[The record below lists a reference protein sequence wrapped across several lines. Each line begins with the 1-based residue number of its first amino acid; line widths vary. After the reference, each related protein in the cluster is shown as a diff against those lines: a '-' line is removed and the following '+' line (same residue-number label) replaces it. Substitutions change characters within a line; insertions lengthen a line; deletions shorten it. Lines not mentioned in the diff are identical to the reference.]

1 MRSISRKEI
10 TRWFNGGN
18 TTVVNGGGGSGS
30 GGSGGSGSAEYAAE
44 AGHALRANEANHA
57 TTADEATNAVHA
69 ESATDLDNDSP
80 VYNKF
85 LRKDVADEASG
96 LIGFLQGL
104 WVGTREAD
112 PEHEGETILTKTI
125 EAFTNGLLKVKS
137 FIVNDLFGITSDGD
151 ATLRDITGR
160 NATLTGNATVTGQ
173 VQAAN
178 LIAQVLNGTAF
189 STNGYFHGQDFMAGL
204 GFGVETDAN
213 GRARLQTDD
222 LYVLGRMIVN
232 TLNIREV
239 SYIGG
244 SYLLTPAAST
254 VEDVLPLY
262 TADSDQRDT
271 SKWSTEGSGTV
282 VGYRLLWIADDGTT
296 GTMNFWQQGDQA
308 FCQTFNI
315 TQPGQYQTA
324 TNHFWWR
331 LVCRVGQTTINNKT
345 YHYADVAN
353 IQSVNIFDS
362 QGRQLP
368 IGDPRSLAGMGVGDY
383 QGNVTVPEAG
393 DKAVMLGSQINTDRQ
408 GAVQITAEGDASIGI
423 YDGINNYN
431 ALNTH
436 QIHFFSKNI
445 VKMSSL
451 RFEWTTADG
460 KSTPPTVYRGEWQ
473 LDIYGNP
480 PVSSWGDEWDYMDG
494 RWTCVIPN
502 GETTTEAPGT
512 TAVNWITS
520 SGQTGP
526 AGDSYRDV
534 SAFTKSV
541 LAPATPTTTTY
552 PPLPAGWTAA
562 PENLVT
568 SKWHSM
574 FTMIE
579 TDPVGHPGEY
589 GGFNAYN
596 AQSLPDGLYWVRTR
610 ISFSITNDTDSI
622 QFQLMINSHQYFYLY
637 IYMMAPDTSA
647 ESCMSS
653 DQTTITSYYDMLS
666 TNGVQGVSLKTILL
680 TGLSA
685 GDHFIEV
692 ISPNY
697 GTYNYD
703 TGWRFFGASSG
714 AYYDP
719 FAIGTPSTWC
729 SMAMF
734 KNGVIETGTTWST
747 PAVWNGKDGRDGAVG
762 ATGAT
767 GAQGPTGEN
776 AAIYAI
782 NPIANTVVLKNNVYI
797 PQVVSA
803 TYNVSRD
810 GESVSGTFFMTK
822 SLDGGAESSYAPG
835 SNLTP
840 GTDFQNGVRFLLYET
855 VDGQNILRDSESI
868 PLLKDGVDGLG
879 SFVMDLTNEMSSV
892 NVDEN
897 NHPTTTGQNVA
908 TGVKI
913 YYGTTLITGATFSLT
928 DNNGNSIPEGNT
940 YSTAGMRYKL
950 TNGVITVYFSQAATI
965 DGKKE
970 ITIQATFTYNNQQ
983 QVMEK
988 VLTVNGFKP
997 GAEGPQGPAGI
1008 TVLPEPSSVII
1019 NQSETDPSSYG
1030 LPIYIYF
1037 SVKQG
1042 NTDITYS
1049 ITNTYFKDENGVI
1062 MGNISAEGSSSVPQ
1076 YLYLSSLL
1084 ASTINNKKTRGTI
1097 TCRVTPTGGGYV
1109 DVRIPVALNYL
1120 GTFKSTVVNDVMTNV
1135 ASSLWTNVTD
1145 KGTYTTIADFGS
1157 YVYGSK
1163 QLLLSLNSQVNEYTT
1178 DIAELQ
1184 MTSKLISLEVTG
1196 TSGNLFNNPSM
1207 ERDDGNTS
1215 SAYFPADWETDYLS
1229 YIYVNNGE
1237 IGFNGYKPIYA
1248 SKGNFYQK
1256 VGSRLKT
1263 GTWHTLT
1270 FFIKGGSNSTS
1281 SNNISVQSSGI
1292 GLNSQVYV
1300 YRDGV
1305 QYEKQSGL
1313 NVLIPLSTSYER
1325 HTITFLTSSS
1335 INSDAYIRFK
1345 YNNKSFYIHT
1355 PRLVSMKTGGID
1367 VAAGVVDIT
1376 ADNFRVTNNAGEQT
1390 LGLDAN
1396 GNLALTGTVYA
1407 KNLYHNVQVTGYS
1420 TISSYSENITMADMV
1435 IIAMPAPSGSARF
1448 YLTLKL
1454 PNPSDYPGKVITLI
1468 GANPASDYIYI
1479 YLQYGST
1486 TDIPTI
1492 WGYSGIGNQAN
1503 LKYMHEIVVISYNN
1517 NGNYEWRVAKWTEA
1531 DANGYN
1537 TLHDVLKGYV

>member
-1 MRSISRKEI
+1 MEISRQYIE
-10 TRWFNGGN
+10 RLLRDGRGG
-18 TTVVNGGGGSGS
+18 GGSYSGGGSGS
-30 GGSGGSGSAEYAAE
+30 GSGGGSSDYAAE
-44 AGHALRANEANHA
+44 AGHAQRADHAN
-57 TTADEATNAVHA
+57 TADSATNAVHA
-69 ESATDLDNDSP
+69 ESAADLDNDSP

-104 WVGTREAD
+104 WVGTRTED
-112 PEHEGETILTKTI
+112 QEHEGETILTKTI
-125 EAFTNGLLKVKS
+125 EAFTNGLLKIKS
-137 FIVNDLFGITSDGD
+137 LLVNGTWSITDQGD
-151 ATLRDITGR
+151 ATLHDVTARGK
-160 NATLTGNATVTGQ
+160 ATIEGNATVTGS
-173 VQAAN
+173 VQAAQ
-178 LIAQVLNGTAF
+178 LIANLLKTP
-189 STNGYFHGQDFMAGL
+189 DFAAAVGMIGK
-204 GFGVETDAN
+204 GFGVTTDNN
-213 GRARLQTDD
+213 GRATLQTDD
-222 LYVLGRMIVN
+222 LLVLGRMIVN

-244 SYLLTPAAST
+244 TYLLTPAAST
-254 VEDVLPLY
+254 VESVQPLY
-262 TADSDQRDT
+262 SETPSDTRT
-271 SKWSTEGSGTV
+271 WSTEGSGTP
-282 VGYRLLWIADDGTT
+282 VGFRLLWVADDGTT
-296 GTMNFWQQGDQA
+296 GTMNYWEQGDQA
-308 FCQTFNI
+308 FCQIFNL
-315 TQPGQYQTA
+315 TQPGQYDTA
-324 TNHFWWR
+324 INHVWWR
-331 LVCRVGQTTINNKT
+331 LVCRVGTVTIDGKD
-345 YHYADVAN
+345 YHYADVSDTA
-353 IQSVNIFDS
+353 IVYLYDS
-362 QGRQLP
+362 NGNP
-368 IGDPRSLAGMGVGDY
+368 IYAADGVTLGFAGKGSGNYTDPKS
-383 QGNVTVPEAG
+383 G
-393 DKAVMLGSQINTDRQ
+393 DKAVMLGSQRYTNRQ
-408 GAVQITAEGDASIGI
+408 GAVQLTAEGDASIGI
-423 YDGINNYN
+423 YDGINNYAN
-431 ALNTH
+431 LTTH
-436 QIHFFSKNI
+436 EIHFFSKNA
-445 VKMSSL
+445 VRMSSL
-451 RFEWTTADG
+451 RFMWTTADG
-460 KSTPPTVYRGEWQ
+460 ESIPPTVYRGEWAIDPVSG
-473 LDIYGNP
+473 LA

-494 RWTCVIPN
+494 RWTCIIPN
-502 GETTTEAPGT
+502 GDTTTEAPGT
-512 TAVNWITS
+512 TAANWITS
-520 SGQTGP
+520 SGQMGP
-526 AGDSYRDV
+526 AGDSYRNV

-552 PPLPAGWTAA
+552 PPLPAGWTVA

-589 GGFNAYN
+589 EGFNAYN
-596 AQSLPDGLYWVRTR
+596 AQSLSNGLYWVRTR
-610 ISFSITNDTDSI
+610 IPFSITNDTDSI
-622 QFQLMINSHQYFYLY
+622 QFQLMINSHQYFFWN

-653 DQTTITSYYDMLS
+653 DQTTITSYYDMLD

-685 GDHFIEV
+685 GDHFIEI

-703 TGWRFFGASSG
+703 TGWRFLGASSG

-719 FAIGTPSTWC
+719 FAIGAPSTWC

-822 SLDGGAESSYAPG
+822 SLDGGAESSYTPG
-835 SNLTP
+835 ANLTP

-1008 TVLPEPSSVII
+1008 TIVTEPSSLIL
-1019 NQSETDPSSYG
+1019 NQSETNTSSYG
-1030 LPIYIYF
+1030 VPTDINF
-1037 SVKQG
+1037 TVKQG
-1042 NTDITYS
+1042 DTALAYTLSTAN
-1049 ITNTYFKDENGVI
+1049 FKDESGNTL
-1062 MGNISAEGSSSVPQ
+1062 GNISVEGSSSVPQ
-1076 YLYLSSLL
+1076 YLHIGSLL
-1084 ASTINNKKTRGTI
+1084 NYTINNKITRGYI
-1097 TCRVTPTGGGYV
+1097 SCYVTPTGGTAILV
-1109 DVRIPVALNYL
+1109 KIPVALNYL

-1145 KGTYTTIADFGS
+1145 KGTYTTVADFGS

-1163 QLLLSLNSQVNEYTT
+1163 QMLLTLSQQVNDYTT

-1215 SAYFPADWETDYLS
+1215 GAYFPADWESDYLS

-1248 SKGNFYQK
+1248 SNGNFYQK

-1292 GLNSQVYV
+1292 GLNSQLYV

-1305 QYEKQSGL
+1305 QYEKQSWL

-1390 LGLDAN
+1390 LGLDAQ
-1396 GNLALTGTVYA
+1396 GNLALMGTVYA
-1407 KNLYHNVQVTGYS
+1407 KNFFHSVTYIRDQG
-1420 TISSYSENITMADMV
+1420 TFNITEEDMV
-1435 IIAMPAPSGSARF
+1435 FVCAPVL
-1448 YLTLKL
+1448 LTPVSIYINL
-1454 PNPSDYPGKVITLI
+1454 PNPINYKGKVITFY
-1468 GANPASDYIYI
+1468 GANEIGNNMYI
-1479 YLQYGST
+1479 QFNN
-1486 TDIPTI
+1486 
-1492 WGYSGIGNQAN
+1492 YSGLTIKTVSGRSAIGNNVNMQ
-1503 LKYMHEIVVISYNN
+1503 YFCEVVVVSFPVSASEYD
-1517 NGNYEWRVAKWTEA
+1517 WRVVKWLE
-1531 DANGYN
+1531 DSPQSSGGYVVK
-1537 TLHDVLKGYV
+1537 DVLKGLV

>member
-1 MRSISRKEI
+1 MKISRSYIERLI
-10 TRWFNGGN
+10 HDGR
-18 TTVVNGGGGSGS
+18 GGGGSYSGSGSGSGS
-30 GGSGGSGSAEYAAE
+30 GGGSSDYAAE
-44 AGHALRANEANHA
+44 AGHAQRADHAN
-57 TTADEATNAVHA
+57 TADSATNAEHA
-69 ESATDLDNDSP
+69 TSAADIDNDSP

-85 LRKDVADEASG
+85 LRKDTADEASG

-104 WVGTREAD
+104 WVGNRTDD

-137 FIVNDLFGITSDGD
+137 FIVNEWFGITSDGD

-160 NATLTGNATVTGQ
+160 NATLTGNATVTGS
-173 VQAAN
+173 VTAAALIAN
-178 LIAQVLNGTAF
+178 LLKTPEF
-189 STNGYFHGQDFMAGL
+189 SAAVGMIGK
-204 GFGVETDAN
+204 GFGVTVNNQGLAT
-213 GRARLQTDD
+213 LQTDD
-222 LYVLGRMIVN
+222 LLVLGRMIVN

-244 SYLLTPAAST
+244 TYLLTPAAST
-254 VEDVLPLY
+254 VESVQPLY
-262 TADSDQRDT
+262 SATPLDT
-271 SKWSTEGSGTV
+271 STWSTEGSGEP
-282 VGYRLLWIADDGTT
+282 VGYRLLWVADDGTT

-308 FCQTFNI
+308 FCQTFNL
-315 TQPGQYQTA
+315 TEPGQYEMA
-324 TNHFWWR
+324 TNHLWWR
-331 LVCRVGQTTINNKT
+331 LVCRVGTVTINGKD
-345 YHYADVAN
+345 YHYADVSDTAIVQLYDSNGN
-353 IQSVNIFDS
+353 IITTESGADTF
-362 QGRQLP
+362 
-368 IGDPRSLAGMGVGDY
+368 AGKGS
-383 QGNVTVPEAG
+383 GNYTVPESG
-393 DKAVMLGSQINTDRQ
+393 DKAVMLGSQRYAKRQ
-408 GAVQITAEGDASIGI
+408 GAVQLTSEGQEGASIGI
-423 YDGINNYN
+423 YDGINNYAN
-431 ALNTH
+431 LTTH
-436 QIHFFSKNI
+436 EIHFFSKNA
-445 VKMSSL
+445 VRMSSL
-451 RFEWTTADG
+451 RFMWTTADG
-460 KSTPPTVYRGEWQ
+460 KSTPPTVYRGQWE
-473 LDIYGNP
+473 LDIHGNP

-512 TAVNWITS
+512 TAANWITS

-574 FTMIE
+574 FTKIE

-589 GGFNAYN
+589 EGFNAYN
-596 AQSLPDGLYWVRTR
+596 AQSLSDGLYWVRTR
-610 ISFSITNDTDSI
+610 IPFSITNDTDSI
-622 QFQLMINSHQYFYLY
+622 QFQLMINSHQYFSWT

-653 DQTTITSYYDMLS
+653 DQTMITSYYDMLD

-703 TGWRFFGASSG
+703 AGWRFLGASSG

-719 FAIGTPSTWC
+719 FAIGAPSTWC

-734 KNGVIETGTTWST
+734 KNGFIETGTTWST

-822 SLDGGAESSYAPG
+822 SLDGGAESSYTPG

-892 NVDEN
+892 NVDVN

-913 YYGTTLITGATFSLT
+913 YYGTTPITGATFSLT
-928 DNNGNSIPEGNT
+928 DNSGNTIPEGNT

-970 ITIQATFTYNNQQ
+970 ITIQATFTYDNQQ
-983 QVMEK
+983 HVMEK

-1049 ITNTYFKDENGVI
+1049 ITNTYFKDENGVT
-1062 MGNISAEGSSSVPQ
+1062 MGNISAQGSSSVPQ

-1084 ASTINNKKTRGTI
+1084 DSTINNKKTRGTI
-1097 TCRVTPTGGGYV
+1097 TCRVTLTGGGYV

-1135 ASSLWTNVTD
+1135 ASSLWTNVSD

-1163 QLLLSLNSQVNEYTT
+1163 QMLLSLSSQVNEYTT
-1178 DIAELQ
+1178 DIAKLQ

-1207 ERDDGNTS
+1207 ERGDGNTS
-1215 SAYFPADWETDYLS
+1215 GAYFPAEWDSQYKS
-1229 YIYVNNGE
+1229 YIYVQNGA
-1237 IGFNGYKPIYA
+1237 IGINGYKPIYA
-1248 SKGNFYQK
+1248 SNGNFYQE
-1256 VGSRLKT
+1256 VGSRLQT

-1270 FFIKGGSNSTS
+1270 FFVKGGSGSTS

-1305 QYEKQSGL
+1305 QYETQSGL
-1313 NVLIPLSTSYER
+1313 NVLIPLSTSYVR

-1335 INSDAYIRFK
+1335 IASDAIIRFK

-1396 GNLALTGTVYA
+1396 GNLALMGTVYA
-1407 KNLYHNVQVTGYS
+1407 KNLYHNVQITGHS
-1420 TISSYSENITMADMV
+1420 TSSSYSEYITLADMV
-1435 IIAMPAPSGSARF
+1435 IIAIPAPLGSAHY

-1468 GANPASDYIYI
+1468 GANPASDNIEI

-1486 TDIPTI
+1486 TNIKTI

-1517 NGNYEWRVAKWTEA
+1517 NGNYEWRVCKWTEA

-1537 TLHDVLKGYV
+1537 TIHDVLKGLI